1 MRTRTIAAAV
11 AVSLVAATPAPSLAN
26 ESRPGFSA
34 PELSSMS
41 SNWFNP
47 AAWPG
52 DMQQETYRMGVF
64 SLSSFFANRLIGAM
78 IFFPFAL
85 WGLSSYYLPR

>member
-1 MRTRTIAAAV
+1 MRTRTIAAV

-34 PELSSMS
+34 PELSSMTL
-41 SNWFNP
+41 NWFNP
-47 AAWPG
+47 AAWPE
-52 DMQQETYRMGVF
+52 DMEQEMSRMGLF
-64 SLSSFFANRLIGAM
+64 ALSSFFGHRLIGAM

>member
-11 AVSLVAATPAPSLAN
+11 AVSLVAATSAPALAN

-34 PELSSMS
+34 PELSSMTL
-41 SNWFNP
+41 NWFNP
-47 AAWPG
+47 AAWPE
-52 DMQQETYRMGVF
+52 DMEQEISRMGLF
-64 SLSSFFANRLIGAM
+64 ALSSFFGHRLIGAM

-85 WGLSSYYLPR
+85 WGLNSYYLPR

>member
-11 AVSLVAATPAPSLAN
+11 AVSLVAATPVPALAN

-34 PELSSMS
+34 PELSSMTL
-41 SNWFNP
+41 NWFNP
-47 AAWPG
+47 AAWPE
-52 DMQQETYRMGVF
+52 DMEQEMSRMGLF
-64 SLSSFFANRLIGAM
+64 ALSSFFGHRLIGAL

>member
-11 AVSLVAATPAPSLAN
+11 AVSLVAAPAPALAN

-34 PELSSMS
+34 PELSSMTL
-41 SNWFNP
+41 NWFNP
-47 AAWPG
+47 AAWPE
-52 DMQQETYRMGVF
+52 DMEQEMSRMGLF
-64 SLSSFFANRLIGAM
+64 ALSSFFGHRLIGAM

>member
-11 AVSLVAATPAPSLAN
+11 AVSLVAAPAPALAN
-26 ESRPGFSA
+26 ELRPGFSA

-47 AAWPG
+47 AAWPE